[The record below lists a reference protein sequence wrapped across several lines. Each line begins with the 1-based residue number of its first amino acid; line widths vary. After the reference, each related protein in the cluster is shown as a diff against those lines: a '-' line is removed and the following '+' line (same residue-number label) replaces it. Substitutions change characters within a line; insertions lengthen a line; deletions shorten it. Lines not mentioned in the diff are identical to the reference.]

1 MRQAIAGS
9 LFLLLVAVFVSLSF
23 AQDDDPVVITATR
36 FPDSRRDLPVGVTVV
51 TSEDLAKSATSNLP
65 EMLAQF
71 GLLHVRDNAGT
82 PNQQVDLRGF
92 GITGDQNTVVLLDGV
107 RISES
112 ELVPAQLSAIP
123 LEAIERIE
131 VVRGSGAVLY
141 GGGATG
147 GTINIITREG
157 APGARAYA
165 LGRAGGYGT
174 REARAGFG
182 RMGETL
188 GFSLDLSHEDTDGYR
203 RNNRFRQSNLAALLE
218 ARPAPGSRAYLRL
231 GIGEQSLELPGA
243 LTEPQIA
250 ADRRQAA
257 TPGNDSERRDASVT
271 VGALRSAGRYELAAD
286 LVHREK
292 KASSLFAPSDFTDT
306 RVTLTSLL
314 PRAKLKFGS
323 HELMLG
329 IDWEQWDYENDSSFF
344 GFASRRVGEQESR
357 ALYGQASIWVSGRT
371 RIVAGGRVQRSE
383 EQLDSV
389 RDRHHLDAYELALRH
404 RLGLGWSVY
413 GKHGTSFRLANFDEN
428 ACFAPP
434 CPTTLLEPQEARA
447 NEAGAEYERG
457 GWRVRGAV
465 YEKSLEKEIA
475 FSPLLFANV
484 NLPPTRRRGVELE
497 ATWRATPA
505 LELRG
510 ALALLDAEF
519 RATGNT
525 VPLVPE
531 AIATAGLSWSFGP
544 RSQLNLNLRYVGP
557 QRYDN
562 DEENVFR
569 KQPSYTLLDVKLQR
583 RIGRAELA
591 LELRNL
597 FDERYYSYGFWDG
610 GSSFFAYPQP
620 ERAAYLSLAWRLE

>member
-1 MRQAIAGS
+1 MRHSLAGTVV
-9 LFLLLVAVFVSLSF
+9 LLLAAVSVPASY
-23 AQDDDPVVITATR
+23 AEDEDPVVITATR

-51 TSEDLAKSATSNLP
+51 TSDDIRTSATSNLP

-107 RISES
+107 RISEN

-157 APGARAYA
+157 APGTRAYA
-165 LGRAGGYGT
+165 LGRSGGYGT

-182 RMGETL
+182 RMGEVL

-203 RNNRFRQSNLAALLE
+203 RNNRFRQTNLSALLE
-218 ARPAPGSRAYLRL
+218 ARRAPGSRAYLRL
-231 GIGEQSLELPGA
+231 GLGEQDLELPGA
-243 LTEPQIA
+243 LSESQIA
-250 ADRRQAA
+250 VDPRQAA
-257 TPGNDSERRDASVT
+257 TPGNDSERRDASLT
-271 VGALRSAGRYELAAD
+271 LGGSLAAGEHELAAD
-286 LVHREK
+286 LSRREK
-292 KASSLFAPSDFTDT
+292 KAKSLFAPSDFTDT
-306 RVTLTSLL
+306 RATLTSFV
-314 PRAKLKFGS
+314 PRARLKLGA

-329 IDWEQWDYENDSSFF
+329 MDWERWDYENDSSFF

-357 ALYGQASIWVSGRT
+357 ALYAQASVWLGART
-371 RIVAGGRVQRSE
+371 RFVAGGRVQRSE
-383 EQLDSV
+383 ERLDSV
-389 RDRHHLDAYELALRH
+389 RDSHDLDAYELALRH
-404 RLGLGWSVY
+404 RIGRGWSVY

-434 CPTTLLEPQEARA
+434 CPASLLEPQEARA
-447 NEAGAEYERG
+447 GEIGAEYEGG
-457 GWRVRGAV
+457 GWRARGAI
-465 YEKSLEKEIA
+465 YDKRLENEIA
-475 FSPLLFANV
+475 FSPAAFANV
-484 NLPPTRRRGVELE
+484 NLAPTRRRGVELE
-497 ATWRATPA
+497 ALWRASRA
-505 LELRG
+505 VEWRA
-510 ALALLDAEF
+510 ALALLEATF
-519 RATGNT
+519 RTTGRD

-531 AIATAGLSWSFGP
+531 AIATAGVSWSFSP
-544 RSQLNLNLRYVGP
+544 RSRLNVNARYVGP

-562 DEENVFR
+562 DQDNAFR
-569 KQPSYTLLDVKLQR
+569 KQPSYTLVDVKLQH

-591 LELRNL
+591 LEVRNL

-620 ERAAYLSLAWRLE
+620 ERAAYVSLAWRLE